1 MTAVTSIVVP
11 QDVPGVGSPRARA
24 LWTWAGLVLAALIV
38 AALGVS
44 SVGNLSYQLIP
55 SRHRL
60 FTARLALVNL
70 KVARGDVTV
79 ESSSEPRTIVTTSGA
94 RGLTSPS
101 DEERVSGDSL
111 VIRSSCGQTFFNN
124 RCDRNYVLRLPPTVS
139 LNISTGEGNISV
151 TGVEGE
157 ITLHSGEGDLEVQ
170 GGEANLRMTSGE
182 GNISAVGLHAR
193 QLDADT
199 SEGDVDLG
207 FAIPPGRV
215 TASSA
220 EGSITIELPRGPA
233 SYQVLAG
240 TAEGNVSTTVNE
252 DSTSQRVIRARSA
265 EGDVTVAYA
274 RRHQVPVKISR

>member
-111 VIRSSCGQTFFNN
+111 VIRSSCGQ
-124 RCDRNYVLRLPPTVS
+124 
-139 LNISTGEGNISV
+139 
-151 TGVEGE
+151 
-157 ITLHSGEGDLEVQ
+157 
-170 GGEANLRMTSGE
+170 
-182 GNISAVGLHAR
+182 
-193 QLDADT
+193 
-199 SEGDVDLG
+199 
-207 FAIPPGRV
+207 
-215 TASSA
+215 SS
-220 EGSITIELPRGPA
+220 
-233 SYQVLAG
+233 
-240 TAEGNVSTTVNE
+240 STTVATATTFFAYHRRYR
-252 DSTSQRVIRARSA
+252 STSARERATSPLPESKEKSRCTRVKVTWRSKEARPTS
-265 EGDVTVAYA
+265 G
-274 RRHQVPVKISR
+274 